1 MPCSP
6 MGFTLRTCT
15 GHPRRGQPQ
24 HSQPEGKGGGAKR
37 ERGRKV
43 GQSQE
48 AFAHPGHDRAQRE
61 AEEAAALTISWIL
74 LGGLRYCF
82 QRAKKESA
90 VTATGARNLEST
102 TGSRSAAAT
111 GCVPVW

>member
-1 MPCSP
+1 
-6 MGFTLRTCT
+6 
-15 GHPRRGQPQ
+15 
-24 HSQPEGKGGGAKR
+24 
-37 ERGRKV
+37 V

-48 AFAHPGHDRAQRE
+48 ASAHPGTAKSKAE

-90 VTATGARNLEST
+90 VTATGARNLERT